1 MDTCAHCHR
10 PIDKDKGFFIDRKTG
25 MTMHATCFLSGIGLR
40 RPAPVVRP
48 LTQPVVAEKPER
60 LAA

>member
-1 MDTCAHCHR
+1 MDTCARCHR

-25 MTMHATCFLSGIGLR
+25 VTMHATCFLGGIRLR
-40 RPAPVVRP
+40 RPAPVGRP
-48 LTQPVVAEKPER
+48 LTQPVVAEKTER